1 MANQTG
7 MPTSSCTTGVRTT
20 SRLKWNRLKIYGP
33 VSERFDSPALGHG
46 LREVRFK
53 RTLPKLSSS
62 ETKPNRPGRCA
73 DAASASTMAP
83 ESSKDRS

>member
-33 VSERFDSPALGHG
+33 VSERFDSPALGYG

-53 RTLPKLSSS
+53 RTLP
-62 ETKPNRPGRCA
+62 N
-73 DAASASTMAP
+73 
-83 ESSKDRS
+83 